1 MAGRRSTKVKPFS
14 GFRGVK
20 RRVRAAL
27 AFAKPWSGFCYRSA
41 SPGYAT
47 SGDLVTGEGSRRNG
61 GRYTTRGR
69 VRGVY
74 GTLRAEDALAE
85 ALASF
90 RKRGIADADALP
102 RVTAAIAIDGRLTL
116 DLRDPAV
123 LGALDLSLNDLVKEW
138 EEEQTA
144 GREAFTQALG
154 RACFEAGIDCLLVP
168 SARLTGQSNLVA
180 FPEALRNN
188 GGKLAARGL
197 EPSRPPVQR
206 G

>member
-1 MAGRRSTKVKPFS
+1 MARQTSTKMKPFA
-14 GFRGVK
+14 GFRGLK

-41 SPGYAT
+41 SPAYAT

-69 VRGVY
+69 VRSVY

-102 RVTAAIAIDGRLTL
+102 RVTAAIAIDARRML
-116 DLRDPAV
+116 DLRDSALLAA
-123 LGALDLSLNDLVKEW
+123 LGLSANDLVQEW

-144 GREAFTQALG
+144 GREALTQAIG
-154 RACFEAGIDCLLVP
+154 RACFEAGFDCLLVP
-168 SARLTGQSNLVA
+168 SAHLAGQSNLVA
-180 FPEALRNN
+180 FPEALRKS
-188 GGKLAARGL
+188 GGELVARGL
-197 EPSRPPVQR
+197 EPSRAPAPR